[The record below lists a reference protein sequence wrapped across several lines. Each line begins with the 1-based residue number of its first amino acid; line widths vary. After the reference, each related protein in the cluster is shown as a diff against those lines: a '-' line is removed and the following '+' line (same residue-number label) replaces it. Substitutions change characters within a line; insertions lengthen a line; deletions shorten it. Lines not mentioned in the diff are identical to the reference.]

1 MLKLDEQGKRCYVLA
16 VFLQYHPK
24 QTSFH
29 FILAIGTIMIVL
41 IWRILGAI
49 MAVQQN
55 RKSRSRR
62 DMRRSHD
69 RMVVNTLSIDSTTGE
84 KHLRHHA
91 TKDGFYRGRQL
102 FKVSQDS

>member
-1 MLKLDEQGKRCYVLA
+1 
-16 VFLQYHPK
+16 
-24 QTSFH
+24 
-29 FILAIGTIMIVL
+29 
-41 IWRILGAI
+41 

-69 RMVVNTLSIDSTTGE
+69 ALTVDQTSGE
-84 KHLRHHA
+84 THRRHHV

-102 FKVSQDS
+102 FAKAADAE